1 VEDHTPHMNAAIRQV
16 QDSEVEATTE
26 KLQHKFGGRDG
37 PLSDEE
43 IAAVVRDETDELQD
57 APVQAF
63 TSIIAENK
71 ARNRLQD
78 LADDDEPGD

>member
-1 VEDHTPHMNAAIRQV
+1 MEDQRPQTNAAIRKV
-16 QDSEVEATTE
+16 QDSEVSATTE
-26 KLQHKFGGRDG
+26 KLQHKFGGSDG

-63 TSIIAENK
+63 TSIIAENN
-71 ARNRLQD
+71 ARNRLRE
-78 LADDDEPGD
+78 LADDADSGD

>member
-1 VEDHTPHMNAAIRQV
+1 VEDHAPHTNAAIRRV

-26 KLQHKFGGRDG
+26 KLQHKFGGSDG

-43 IAAVVRDETDELQD
+43 IAAVVRDETDELQG

-63 TSIIAENK
+63 TSIIAENN
-71 ARNRLQD
+71 ARNRLQE
-78 LADDDEPGD
+78 LADDADAGE